1 MAWNPCP
8 EVAAA
13 RDFGKKFNASLR
25 VIVYMTKDNRVG
37 LVTYGET
44 KNLCDETKAL
54 GEAAY
59 DAFRDAVI
67 EADSF
72 K

>member
-13 RDFGKKFNASLR
+13 RDFGKKFNSDR
-25 VIVYMTKDNRVG
+25 VVIVYTTRDNRVG

-44 KNLCDETKAL
+44 KKLCDATKLL
-54 GEAAY
+54 GDAAY
-59 DAFRDAVI
+59 QAVY
-67 EADSF
+67 EELA
-72 K
+72 KGE